1 VLHGFVGSKD
11 RMELTII
18 GEAANWTDRYCS
30 GANGG
35 EILISPAMHQ
45 RLWRHIDTEPT
56 IIDTKHEG
64 KLRAYRLKGI
74 HSSAQ

>member
-1 VLHGFVGSKD
+1 
-11 RMELTII
+11 MELTII

-35 EILISPAMHQ
+35 EILISPEMHQ
-45 RLWRHIDTEPT
+45 RLWRHIDSELT

-64 KLRAYRLKGI
+64 KLRAYLLKGMR
-74 HSSAQ
+74 SSAQ